1 MCREDRGANCRLS
14 AKAAGNRKQIVLSF
28 HSQIAD
34 QACYQDSFL
43 LVSISTV
50 RGVII
55 MDEVGHDDD
64 NNNHNNNNIN
74 NKGDIK
80 LEEKTNEKSTN

>member
-1 MCREDRGANCRLS
+1 
-14 AKAAGNRKQIVLSF
+14 
-28 HSQIAD
+28 
-34 QACYQDSFL
+34 
-43 LVSISTV
+43 
-50 RGVII
+50 

-80 LEEKTNEKSTN
+80 LEEKTNEKSTNQNFSS